1 MKRIFTPEQ
10 KGRIALEAMKGER
23 TINEIASRHEV
34 HPNIVGQ
41 WKKIAQENMPALF
54 ADKRKKEN
62 RDKDDLIERLY
73 QTIGKRE
80 AELDWL
86 KKKLQ
91 LEP

>member
-1 MKRIFTPEQ
+1 MKRVFTPDQ
-10 KGRIALEAMKGER
+10 KGRIALEAIRGEQ
-23 TINEIASRHEV
+23 TISQLASKHEV
-34 HPNIVGQ
+34 HPNVIGQ
-41 WKKIAQENMPALF
+41 WKKAVQENASAVF

-62 RDKDDLIERLY
+62 RDKDDLVERLY